1 MPHRS
6 QRFGLTLEEL
16 DKKTLLSA
24 GQLGHLAASHHH
36 RDRSSGQQ
44 FNYYFVLENLT
55 GQTNLTVKWQVNG
68 LGGTTSSG
76 TPTLRSGV
84 PRSFVS
90 GSVLGGASQVTV
102 TYGSAFV
109 IANAI
114 SEPVGTLPPNPP
126 QTTYLTTPPKS
137 RRRCMDSI
145 PELKFNANQGNV
157 RYEHVLVSN
166 TKITNTLHSS

>member
-84 PRSFVS
+84 PRSFIS
-90 GSVLGGASQVTV
+90 GSVLGGASQVRV

-114 SEPVGTLPPNPP
+114 SEPGTLPPNPP

-145 PELKFNANQGNV
+145 PGLKFNANQVNLRHENV
-157 RYEHVLVSN
+157 FVSN
-166 TKITNTLHSS
+166 TKITNTFHSS